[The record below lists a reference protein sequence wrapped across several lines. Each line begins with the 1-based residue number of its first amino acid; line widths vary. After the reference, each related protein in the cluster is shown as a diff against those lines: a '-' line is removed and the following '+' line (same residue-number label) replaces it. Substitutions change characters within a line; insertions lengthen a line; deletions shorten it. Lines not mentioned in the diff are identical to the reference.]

1 MASEQP
7 PTAAGEQPATAAG
20 EHPVAT
26 TDEHHLRAQAIDRL
40 KRKRDFRNHLF
51 VFVLVIASLWV
62 IWAVTGFGFPW
73 PIFPMLGWGIGLAFH
88 GFDTYRQPFTE
99 EDVQVE
105 ARRLRGSS

>member
-7 PTAAGEQPATAAG
+7 PTAAGAQPAAA
-20 EHPVAT
+20 A
-26 TDEHHLRAQAIDRL
+26 DEQHLRARALDRL

-62 IWAVTGFGFPW
+62 IWAVAGLGFPW

-88 GFDTYRQPFTE
+88 GVDTYREPFTE
-99 EDVQVE
+99 EDVQAEVQ
-105 ARRLRGSS
+105 RLRGSA